1 MGTWF
6 LVSEEGN
13 DLRAVTWKRVCLIP
27 RRAMRTV
34 EWRGNVF
41 SCIRGRQCVR
51 WSVVV
56 TWFLEIAEDNVL
68 VGVAWRRVSL
78 YPRKTMRTVECGVN
92 VFRCTEEGNAF
103 GAMAWNRGSLYPG
116 REMRSGVWRG
126 YVDPCNRGGQCARR
140 CGVETYFLGSAKGN
154 AQGVV
159 AWKRGSFCKRRAI
172 RSVKWRGIVVPFLSG
187 GQCARGMAWKHV
199 LLYPR
204 RAMR

>member
-34 EWRGNVF
+34 EWRGNVL

-78 YPRKTMRTVECGVN
+78 YPRKTMRTVVACKRGSFHTRKAIRSVVWRGN
-92 VFRCTEEGNAF
+92 VFPCTRGRQCVQRNGVETWFLVSAQGNAF
-103 GAMAWNRGSLYPG
+103 GGVAWIRGS
-116 REMRSGVWRG
+116 
-126 YVDPCNRGGQCARR
+126 
-140 CGVETYFLGSAKGN
+140 
-154 AQGVV
+154 
-159 AWKRGSFCKRRAI
+159 
-172 RSVKWRGIVVPFLSG
+172 
-187 GQCARGMAWKHV
+187 
-199 LLYPR
+199 LYPR
-204 RAMR
+204 RAMRSVV